1 MVTIVTF
8 ANPENGTGDYI
19 RIELAVWGRT
29 QDENKV
35 ISDALYSKK
44 EQIESD
50 FGNALVWERMDNK
63 QISRIKFENPGVS
76 IFNEADWNKKIE
88 FMLIYVPKFEAAFK
102 NPISQLSR
110 K

>member
-35 ISDALYSKK
+35 IFDALYSKK

-63 QISRIKFENPGVS
+63 QISRIKFENPGEY
-76 IFNEADWNKKIE
+76 F
-88 FMLIYVPKFEAAFK
+88 
-102 NPISQLSR
+102 Q
-110 K
+110 